1 LNFYVGNFKLNV
13 NFFKKIRVVKNNP
26 RKEAK
31 PLHIGKQHK

>member
-1 LNFYVGNFKLNV
+1 MSIFL
-13 NFFKKIRVVKNNP
+13 KKIRVVKNNP

>member
-1 LNFYVGNFKLNV
+1 MSI
-13 NFFKKIRVVKNNP
+13 FFKKNPCCKNNP